1 MCYITANLINSLQ
14 VIIKIHAIIQKTLR
28 FSIQIHLFIF
38 FRYLIRYR
46 LLEGYGAQSFGSKV
60 FVISGKALP

>member
-14 VIIKIHAIIQKTLR
+14 VIIKIHAIIQKTPQ
-28 FSIQIHLFIF
+28 FSIRTHLFIF
-38 FRYLIRYR
+38 FRYPVPHR
-46 LLEGYGAQSFGSKV
+46 LPEGCGEQSFGSKV